1 MKFVTLYIGESPFL
15 VVPEHVSAV
24 TVDDNGRTLVWL
36 YGKPHRVRGLLTE
49 VVMTLGLESSGRSIG
64 GEPVN
69 IGSADQQA
77 PPPDSPKPTAEPE
90 QGQVAGE
97 ESDDLFDSI

>member
-49 VVMTLGLESSGRSIG
+49 VVATLGLENSGRSIG
-64 GEPVN
+64 GEPVT

-77 PPPDSPKPTAEPE
+77 PPLDSSEPTAEPE
-90 QGQVAGE
+90 QDQVADE
-97 ESDDLFDSI
+97 ESDDLLGNI